1 MTMKKSFREIK
12 RWPILAVIFAGLQGM
27 LVASNGAVVGDTYV
41 DSANAGSNFGSAG
54 TVVVSFTAA
63 GLMQFDLSSIP
74 TAAAI
79 KRATLVLYLSK
90 VTAAGNVVVSPVTS
104 AWAEGTATFGTGPT
118 VGSPAGSFSASRAAL
133 FVSVDVTSLVQT
145 WVNTPA
151 SNFGVALTSSSGASI
166 ALDSKEST
174 TTSHAAFLSID
185 VLSTGPAGPTGTAG
199 ASGPVGATGPAGIA
213 GPQGA
218 TGPTGPTGPS
228 GAPGPTGPAGP
239 TGPQGPAGPQGA
251 GGPAGATGPTGV
263 TGPAGPAGPTGSRGP
278 TGGQGA
284 TGPAGVTGIAGI
296 QGVAGPTGATGSTGS
311 TGPQGTNSPHQN
323 AFPSSGS
330 GAAPLSGSVT
340 IAGTNTNTVFFIAAT
355 DQSANGQSV
364 TLPPAVTGKAIWIV
378 GNYAASG
385 NVFSIF
391 AQGSDVIYQPTGTA
405 TSSHIGVG
413 FFVYLVAGSNHDWHE
428 MLVQ

>member
-1 MTMKKSFREIK
+1 MKKSFREIR
-12 RWPILAVIFAGLQGM
+12 RWPILALAFAGLQGT
-27 LVASNGAVVGDTYV
+27 LVASNGTVVGDTYV
-41 DSANAGSNFGSAG
+41 DSANPGSNFGSVG
-54 TVVVSFTAA
+54 TVVVSPTAA
-63 GLMQFDLSSIP
+63 GLVQFDLSSVP
-74 TAAAI
+74 AAASI

-90 VTAAGNVVVSPVTS
+90 VTVAGNVVVSPVTS
-104 AWAEGTATFGTGPT
+104 AWSEGTATFGTGPT
-118 VGSPAGSFSASRAAL
+118 LGSPADSFSASRAAL

-151 SNFGVALTSSSGASI
+151 SNFGVALTSPSGASI

-185 VLSTGPAGPTGTAG
+185 VLSTGPAGPAGTAG
-199 ASGPVGATGPAGIA
+199 APGPVGATGPAGIA

-218 TGPTGPTGPS
+218 TGPTGPTGPT

-251 GGPAGATGPTGV
+251 IGPAGPTGLSGAV
-263 TGPAGPAGPTGSRGP
+263 GPVGPAGPTGSRGTTGSPGVTGP
-278 TGGQGA
+278 TGPTGITGIQGIAGA
-284 TGPAGVTGIAGI
+284 TGPT
-296 QGVAGPTGATGSTGS
+296 GPTGATG
-311 TGPQGTNSPHQN
+311 PRGTNSPYQN

-340 IAGTNTNTVFFIAAT
+340 IAGTDTNSVFFIAAT
-355 DQSANGQSV
+355 DPSANGQSV
-364 TLPPAVTGKAIWIV
+364 TLPPAVAGKAIWIV
-378 GNYAASG
+378 GNYDGSSG

-391 AQGSDVIYQPTGTA
+391 AQGSDVIYQPTGEA
-405 TSSHIGVG
+405 TSSHLGVG